1 MPHRR
6 LAAMTALCLTAVSLS
21 LATSSSARGAE
32 SAQGTARFCHGH
44 RATIVGTPGD
54 DDVQAHLTV
63 M

>member
-1 MPHRR
+1 
-6 LAAMTALCLTAVSLS
+6 MTALCLTAVSLS